1 MDVNVEEVGY
11 RVRVRVRA
19 RSGKMHQGIE
29 SENWARNYINKKTT
43 WREKEQL
50 LGLRYA
56 AIGYTVRTLEPSI

>member
-1 MDVNVEEVGY
+1 
-11 RVRVRVRA
+11 
-19 RSGKMHQGIE
+19 MHQGIE

-56 AIGYTVRTLEPSI
+56 AIGYTCQLQGYVPGYVLREYIGISLLYKK